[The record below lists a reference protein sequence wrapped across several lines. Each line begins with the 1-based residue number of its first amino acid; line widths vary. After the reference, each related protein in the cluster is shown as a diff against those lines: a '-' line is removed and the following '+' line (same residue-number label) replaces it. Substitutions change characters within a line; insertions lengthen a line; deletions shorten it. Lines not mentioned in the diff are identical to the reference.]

1 MSHTTRDKSRPI
13 SFGLTRTVD
22 PAVNALTIEE
32 FKAHAR
38 IDAADEDPLHKDVFV
53 PAAIRWCEEQI
64 ERAFVTQTWQMTF
77 DVFETTTAII
87 ELLRP
92 ELISVTSFAYVDT
105 AGDSQTLVENTD
117 FIKSTSSHK
126 GRLQP
131 AFGLVWP
138 DVRDQMDAITITYTA
153 GYGPLATDVPGDIK
167 MAIAMLAAHWN
178 ENREAVITGMPSKE
192 IEMSVMS
199 LISHYQ
205 VEL

>member
-1 MSHTTRDKSRPI
+1 MSHTTRAS
-13 SFGLTRTVD
+13 SFGLTRTVE
-22 PAVNALTIEE
+22 PTVNALTVEE

-38 IDAADEDPLHKDVFV
+38 IDAADEDPLYTDVFV
-53 PAAIRWCEEQI
+53 PAAIKWCEEQI
-64 ERAFVTQTWQMTF
+64 ERAFVTQTWQMTM
-77 DVFETTTAII
+77 DEFESSTAII

-105 AGDSQTLVENTD
+105 SGDSQTLVENTD

-131 AFGLVWP
+131 VFGLVWP
-138 DVRDQMDAITITYTA
+138 DARKQIDAITITYTA
-153 GYGPLATDVPGDIK
+153 GFGATAASVPGDIK

-178 ENREAVITGMPSKE
+178 ENREAVLTGVVSKE
-192 IEMSVMS
+192 IELSVTS
-199 LISHYQ
+199 LLSHYQ